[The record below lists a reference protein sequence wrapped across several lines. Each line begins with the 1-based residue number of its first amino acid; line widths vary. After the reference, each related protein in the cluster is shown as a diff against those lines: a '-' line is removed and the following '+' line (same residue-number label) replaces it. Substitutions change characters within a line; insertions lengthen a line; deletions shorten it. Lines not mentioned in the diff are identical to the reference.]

1 MDSFMPCVELLC
13 LEATGPKDFDQITPT
28 FFVQQRLLESTSDYF
43 VKALQNQQL
52 GEKTA
57 PGVLQFS
64 EDKDGEWKLLL
75 FWMYKHE
82 LPEEVYHQDLFPA
95 VRAWA
100 LGDRLWIPEFQNHVM
115 LVWSF
120 RNEGPDFGLI
130 KAAVQSAPINT
141 PTRKLMA
148 EEVVTDMGVSLSRE
162 ELDELD
168 GYNFLAHLIELQG
181 VGTNDNWDRGLDD
194 NGDIK
199 DLEELNGLVEPDT
212 EAKILRGT
220 EFDEASSA

>member
-1 MDSFMPCVELLC
+1 M
-13 LEATGPKDFDQITPT
+13 ATQHGHSRHGLFHASARDIIIIVDTDKPQT

-57 PGVLQFS
+57 PGVLQFP

-82 LPEEVYHQDLFPA
+82 LPEEVYHQDSFPA

-100 LGDRLWIPEFQNHVM
+100 LGDRLCIPEFQNH
-115 LVWSF
+115 
-120 RNEGPDFGLI
+120 
-130 KAAVQSAPINT
+130 AAVQSAPINT

-148 EEVVTDMGVSLSRE
+148 EEVVTDTGVSLSRE

>member
-1 MDSFMPCVELLC
+1 M
-13 LEATGPKDFDQITPT
+13 ATQHGHSRHGLFHASARDIIIIVDTDKPQT

-100 LGDRLWIPEFQNHVM
+100 LGDRLWIPEFQNH
-115 LVWSF
+115 
-120 RNEGPDFGLI
+120 
-130 KAAVQSAPINT
+130 AAVQSAPINT